1 LLPSAARAVL
11 QAAEVDGIPMLLAR
25 LPGPFRVAFT
35 TRHGGASSGSY
46 GSLNL
51 GVHTTDSEDAVAWN
65 RLALGAAL
73 GRLVGAEAPELVSPR
88 QVHGTRVTGTAEYRA
103 EVGGEDPFG
112 ERSGCDGLTLRPL
125 LDDGLASLLLF
136 ADCVPVVL
144 ASEVDVAV
152 AHGGWRGLLGG
163 VVQQAARAMT
173 APPGLAVIGPS
184 IGPCCYRVA
193 PDLAAD
199 FERRYGPGVTR
210 DGDRL
215 DLWEVAARALE
226 EVEVPRSRV
235 TNPRLCTACHPELFF
250 SHRREGPDT
259 GRHGAVAWL
268 APGEET

>member
-1 LLPSAARAVL
+1 MLPSATRAVL
-11 QAAEVDGIPMLLAR
+11 QAAEVEGISMLVAH
-25 LPGPFRVAFT
+25 LPDPFRVAFT
-35 TRHGGASSGSY
+35 TRHGGVSTGDY
-46 GSLNL
+46 GTLNL
-51 GVHTTDSEDAVAWN
+51 GVRTADSEDAVARN

-73 GRLVGAEAPELVSPR
+73 GRLVGSGPPELVSPR
-88 QVHGTRVTGTAEYRA
+88 QVHGTRVTGAAEYRA
-103 EVGGEDPFG
+103 EVGEDPFG
-112 ERSGCDGLTLRPL
+112 EGWGCDGLTLRPL

-144 ASEVDVAV
+144 VSEVDVAV

-193 PDLAAD
+193 PALAAD

-210 DGDRL
+210 AGDRL
-215 DLWEVAARALE
+215 DLWEVAVRALE
-226 EVEVPRSRV
+226 EVEVPRQRV

-259 GRHGAVAWL
+259 GRQGAVAWL